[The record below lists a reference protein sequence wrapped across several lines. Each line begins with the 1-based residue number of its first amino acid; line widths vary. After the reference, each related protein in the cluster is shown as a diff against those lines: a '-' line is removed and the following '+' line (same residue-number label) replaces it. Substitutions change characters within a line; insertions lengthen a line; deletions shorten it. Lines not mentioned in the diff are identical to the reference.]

1 MVATKIFLSPELAKI
16 MSSLIQKID
25 RIIEERS
32 LLNHPFYQIWSD
44 GKLTHE
50 ALEGYSKEYYQLVKA
65 VPIFMTQLMDY
76 VPASLYNELDYNQ
89 QEEYSHISLWERF
102 AGGLGVSR
110 NELMNYEGLYKTN
123 HAISGMHSLMS
134 SFVSGSATMYALEKE
149 IPKISQIKLEGLAEF
164 YGLTSEDVTKYF
176 KEHMEA
182 DIRHT
187 KSWQKIID
195 GFSGYDQEIISA
207 AESSVTCQ
215 NLLLDSCYEEY
226 C

>member
-1 MVATKIFLSPELAKI
+1 
-16 MSSLIQKID
+16 MSSLLQKID

-32 LLNHPFYQIWSD
+32 LLNHPFYKAWSD
-44 GKLTHE
+44 GKLTRE
-50 ALEGYSKEYYQLVKA
+50 SLTGYSKEYYQLVKA
-65 VPIFMTQLMDY
+65 VPIFMTQLMDHIPSTSY
-76 VPASLYNELDYNQ
+76 DELDFHQ
-89 QEEYSHISLWERF
+89 QEEFSHIGMWERF
-102 AGGLGVSR
+102 ASGLDVSHDD
-110 NELMNYEGLYKTN
+110 LLNYDGLHKTN
-123 HAISGMHSLMS
+123 HAISGMHNLMGKLE
-134 SFVSGSATMYALEKE
+134 SGAAAMYAFEKE

-176 KEHMEA
+176 KEHMDA

-187 KSWQKIID
+187 ASWKKLID
-195 GFSGYDQEIISA
+195 GFSSNDQEIVSA

>member
-1 MVATKIFLSPELAKI
+1 
-16 MSSLIQKID
+16 MSSLIQNID

-32 LLNHPFYQIWSD
+32 LLNHPFYQAWSD
-44 GKLTHE
+44 GKLTRDS
-50 ALEGYSKEYYQLVKA
+50 LTGYSKEYYQLVKA
-65 VPIFMTQLMDY
+65 VPIFMTQLMDN
-76 VPASLYNELDYNQ
+76 VPSNLYDELNFHQ
-89 QEEYSHISLWERF
+89 QEEFSHIGMWERF
-102 AGGLGVSR
+102 ASALGVSR
-110 NELMNYEGLYKTN
+110 NDLLNYDGLYKTN
-123 HAISGMHSLMS
+123 HAISGMHNLMGSLQN
-134 SFVSGSATMYALEKE
+134 GAAAMYAFEKE

-164 YGLTSEDVTKYF
+164 YGLTSEDITKYF

-187 KSWQKIID
+187 ASWKKLID
-195 GFSGYDQEIISA
+195 SVTSDEHEAISA

>member
-1 MVATKIFLSPELAKI
+1 
-16 MSSLIQKID
+16 MSNLIQKID

-32 LLNHPFYQIWSD
+32 LLKHPFYQAWSD
-44 GKLTHE
+44 GKLTRE
-50 ALEGYSKEYYQLVKA
+50 ALVGYSKEYYQLVKA
-65 VPIFMTQLMDY
+65 VPIFMTQLMDR
-76 VPASLYNELDYNQ
+76 VPEHLYDELDFNQ
-89 QEEYSHISLWERF
+89 QEELSHIKLWERF
-102 AGGLGVSR
+102 ANGLGVSPE
-110 NELMNYEGLYKTN
+110 ELNDYEALYTTN

-134 SFVSGSATMYALEKE
+134 SYVSGSTAMYAIEKE

-187 KSWQKIID
+187 ASWKKIID
-195 GFSGYDQEIISA
+195 GFSGNDEEVISA
-207 AESSVTCQ
+207 AENSVTCQ

>member
-1 MVATKIFLSPELAKI
+1 MN
-16 MSSLIQKID
+16 SLIQKID

-32 LLNHPFYQIWSD
+32 LLNHPFYQTWSD

-50 ALEGYSKEYYQLVKA
+50 ALAGYSKEYYQLVKA
-65 VPIFMTQLMDY
+65 VPIFMTQLLDY
-76 VPASLYNELDYNQ
+76 TPESLHDELDFNQ
-89 QEEYSHISLWERF
+89 QEEFSHISLWEQF
-102 AGGLGVSR
+102 ATGLDISCK
-110 NELMNYEGLYKTN
+110 ELTNYDGLYKTN
-123 HAISGMHSLMS
+123 HAIDGMHSLMS
-134 SFVSGSATMYALEKE
+134 SLVSGSTAMYAFEKE

-182 DIRHT
+182 DVRHT
-187 KSWQKIID
+187 ASWKKVID
-195 GFSGYDQEIISA
+195 GFSEHDQEIISA

>member
-1 MVATKIFLSPELAKI
+1 

-32 LLNHPFYQIWSD
+32 LLNHPFYQTWSD
-44 GKLTHE
+44 GELTRE
-50 ALEGYSKEYYQLVKA
+50 ALAGYSKEYYQLVKA
-65 VPIFMTQLMDY
+65 VPIFMTQL
-76 VPASLYNELDYNQ
+76 LDYAPESLHDELNHNQ
-89 QEEYSHISLWERF
+89 QEEFSHISLWQRF
-102 AGGLGVSR
+102 AGGLGIS
-110 NELMNYEGLYKTN
+110 NQELTNYEGLSKTN
-123 HAISGMHSLMS
+123 HAIAGMDSLMS
-134 SFVSGSATMYALEKE
+134 SLVSGSAAMYALEKE

-164 YGLTSEDVTKYF
+164 YGLTGEDVTKYF

-187 KSWQKIID
+187 ASWKKLID
-195 GFSGYDQEIISA
+195 SIASDEHEAISV
-207 AESSVTCQ
+207 AESSITCQ

>member
-1 MVATKIFLSPELAKI
+1 MNH
-16 MSSLIQKID
+16 LIQEID

-32 LLNHPFYQIWSD
+32 LLKHPFYQAWSD
-44 GKLTHE
+44 GKLTRE
-50 ALEGYSKEYYQLVKA
+50 SLVGYSKEYYQLVKA

-76 VPASLYNELDYNQ
+76 VPSSLYNELDFHQ
-89 QEEYSHISLWERF
+89 QEEFSHISMWERF
-102 AGGLGVSR
+102 ASGLGVSR
-110 NELMNYEGLYKTN
+110 NDLLNHDGLYKTN
-123 HAISGMHSLMS
+123 HAISGMHTLMS
-134 SFVSGSATMYALEKE
+134 SFVSGSTAMYALEKE
-149 IPKISQIKLEGLAEF
+149 IPKISQTKLEGLAEF

-187 KSWQKIID
+187 ASWKKVID
-195 GFSGYDQEIISA
+195 GFSGYDQEIIRA

-215 NLLLDSCYEEY
+215 NLLLDSCYDEY

>member
-1 MVATKIFLSPELAKI
+1 MNH
-16 MSSLIQKID
+16 LIQEID

-32 LLNHPFYQIWSD
+32 LLKHPFYQAWSD
-44 GKLTHE
+44 GKLTRE
-50 ALEGYSKEYYQLVKA
+50 SLAGYSKEYYQLVKA

-76 VPASLYNELDYNQ
+76 VPSSMYNELDFHQ
-89 QEEYSHISLWERF
+89 QEEFSHISMWERF
-102 AGGLGVSR
+102 ASGLGVSR
-110 NELMNYEGLYKTN
+110 NDLLNHDGLYKTN
-123 HAISGMHSLMS
+123 HAISGMHTLMS
-134 SFVSGSATMYALEKE
+134 SFVSGSTAMYALEKE
-149 IPKISQIKLEGLAEF
+149 IPKISQTKLEGLAEF

-187 KSWQKIID
+187 ASWKKVID
-195 GFSGYDQEIISA
+195 GFSGYDQEIIRA

-215 NLLLDSCYEEY
+215 NLLLDSCYDEY

>member
-1 MVATKIFLSPELAKI
+1 MN
-16 MSSLIQKID
+16 SLIQKID

-32 LLNHPFYQIWSD
+32 LLNHPFYQTWSD

-50 ALEGYSKEYYQLVKA
+50 ALAGYSKEYYQLVKA
-65 VPIFMTQLMDY
+65 IPIFMTQLLDY
-76 VPASLYNELDYNQ
+76 VPESLHDELDFNQ
-89 QEEYSHISLWERF
+89 QEEFSHISLWEQF
-102 AGGLGVSR
+102 TTGLGISCK
-110 NELMNYEGLYKTN
+110 ELTNYYGLYKTN
-123 HAISGMHSLMS
+123 HAIDGMHSLMS
-134 SFVSGSATMYALEKE
+134 SLVSGSTAMYAFEKE

-182 DIRHT
+182 DVRHT
-187 KSWQKIID
+187 ASWKKVID
-195 GFSGYDQEIISA
+195 GFSEHDQEIISA

>member
-1 MVATKIFLSPELAKI
+1 MH
-16 MSSLIQKID
+16 SLIQKTD

-32 LLNHPFYQIWSD
+32 LLNHPFYQTWSD

-50 ALEGYSKEYYQLVKA
+50 ALAGYSKEYYQLVKA
-65 VPIFMTQLMDY
+65 VPIFMTQLMDQ
-76 VPASLYNELDYNQ
+76 VPSSLYDELDFHQ
-89 QEEYSHISLWERF
+89 QEEFSHIGMWERF
-102 AGGLGVSR
+102 ASGLGVSR
-110 NELMNYEGLYKTN
+110 NDLLNYNGLYKTN
-123 HAISGMHSLMS
+123 HAVSGMHHLMGSLE
-134 SFVSGSATMYALEKE
+134 SGVVAMYAFEKE
-149 IPKISQIKLEGLAEF
+149 IPKISQIKLEGIAEF

-176 KEHMEA
+176 KEHTEA

-187 KSWQKIID
+187 ASWKKLINLVT
-195 GFSGYDQEIISA
+195 SEEHELISA

>member
-1 MVATKIFLSPELAKI
+1 MNH
-16 MSSLIQKID
+16 LIQEID

-32 LLNHPFYQIWSD
+32 LLKHPFYQSWSD

-50 ALEGYSKEYYQLVKA
+50 ALAGYSKEYYQLVKA
-65 VPIFMTQLMDY
+65 VPIFMTQLIDDA
-76 VPASLYNELDYNQ
+76 PKHLYDELVFNQ
-89 QEEYSHISLWERF
+89 QEEFSHIALWQRF
-102 AGGLGVSR
+102 AGGLGVSYE
-110 NELMNYEGLYKTN
+110 ELNNYQGLYKTN
-123 HAISGMHSLMS
+123 HAIAGMHSLMS
-134 SFVSGSATMYALEKE
+134 SFVSGSTAMYALEKE

-164 YGLTSEDVTKYF
+164 YGLTSEDVTRYF

-182 DIRHT
+182 DVRHT
-187 KSWQKIID
+187 ASWKKVID
-195 GFSGYDQEIISA
+195 GFSEHDQEIISA

>member
-1 MVATKIFLSPELAKI
+1 MN
-16 MSSLIQKID
+16 SLTQKID

-32 LLNHPFYQIWSD
+32 LLKHPFYQTWSD
-44 GKLTHE
+44 GKLTRE
-50 ALEGYSKEYYQLVKA
+50 ALAGYSKEYYQLVKA
-65 VPIFMTQLMDY
+65 VPIFMTQLLDY
-76 VPASLYNELDYNQ
+76 VPDRLCNELDFNQ
-89 QEEYSHISLWERF
+89 QEEFSHISLWERF
-102 AGGLGVSR
+102 ASGLGVSR
-110 NELMNYEGLYKTN
+110 KELTEYEGLYTTN
-123 HAISGMHSLMS
+123 HAISGMHSLMTS
-134 SFVSGSATMYALEKE
+134 LVSGSTAMYALEKE

-187 KSWQKIID
+187 ASWKKLID
-195 GFSGYDQEIISA
+195 SIASDEHEA
-207 AESSVTCQ
+207 MNVAESSITCQ

>member
-1 MVATKIFLSPELAKI
+1 
-16 MSSLIQKID
+16 MSSLLQKID

-32 LLNHPFYQIWSD
+32 LLNHPFYQAWSD
-44 GKLTHE
+44 GKLTRE
-50 ALEGYSKEYYQLVKA
+50 SLTGYSKEYYQLVKA
-65 VPIFMTQLMDY
+65 VPIFMTQLMDH
-76 VPASLYNELDYNQ
+76 VPPTLYDELNFHQ
-89 QEEYSHISLWERF
+89 QEEFSHIGMWERF
-102 AGGLGVSR
+102 AGGLGISR
-110 NELMNYEGLYKTN
+110 NDLLNYDGLYKTN
-123 HAISGMHSLMS
+123 HAIAGMHQLMGSLE
-134 SFVSGSATMYALEKE
+134 SGASAMYALEKE

-164 YGLTSEDVTKYF
+164 YGLTSEDIIKYF

-187 KSWQKIID
+187 ASWKKIID
-195 GFSGYDQEIISA
+195 SVTSDEHEAIRA

>member
-1 MVATKIFLSPELAKI
+1 
-16 MSSLIQKID
+16 MSSLLQKID

-32 LLNHPFYQIWSD
+32 LLKHPFYQAWSD
-44 GKLTHE
+44 GKLTRE
-50 ALEGYSKEYYQLVKA
+50 ALAGYSKEYYQLVKA
-65 VPIFMTQLMDY
+65 VPIFMTQLMDHA
-76 VPASLYNELDYNQ
+76 PESLHDELNHNQ
-89 QEEYSHISLWERF
+89 QEEFSHISLWQRF
-102 AGGLGVSR
+102 AGGLDIS
-110 NELMNYEGLYKTN
+110 NQELTNYEGLSKTN
-123 HAISGMHSLMS
+123 HAISGMNSLMS
-134 SFVSGSATMYALEKE
+134 SFVSGSAAMYALEKE

-187 KSWQKIID
+187 ASWKKVID
-195 GFSGYDQEIISA
+195 GFSGHDQEIISA

-215 NLLLDSCYEEY
+215 NLLLDSCYDEY